1 MVDTTLQINEQIENR
16 LQIYPNPTSDLL
28 TLNGL
33 DATLSG
39 IITIFNLNGQVQF
52 YENVNELKTVSFDCT
67 AIPQGIYMVEYRTE
81 NFKIVKKW
89 IKL

>member
-1 MVDTTLQINEQIENR
+1 VVNH
-16 LQIYPNPTSDLL
+16 
-28 TLNGL
+28 GL
-33 DATLSG
+33 DETSLG
-39 IITIFNLNGQVQF
+39 IIFIFDLNSQVH
-52 YENVNELKTVSFDCT
+52 YCKEVYELKTVSFDCS

>member
-1 MVDTTLQINEQIENR
+1 VNH
-16 LQIYPNPTSDLL
+16 
-28 TLNGL
+28 GL

-52 YENVNELKTVSFDCT
+52 YENVNELKTFSFDCSGMS
-67 AIPQGIYMVEYRTE
+67 QGIYLVEYRTE

>member
-1 MVDTTLQINEQIENR
+1 VVNH
-16 LQIYPNPTSDLL
+16 
-28 TLNGL
+28 GL
-33 DATLSG
+33 DEISLG